1 MVAVRTSEAERFLS
15 RPPPNI
21 FVYLLFG
28 SDAGLVSERAH
39 KIIARGIDDAKDPFQ
54 FLRLNGDDLA
64 ADPLRLADEANTMP
78 LFGGRRAIA
87 INAQGKSFIAALE
100 PVLAAPPRDCT
111 IVIEAG
117 ALKRDAP
124 LRRLCESSAYA
135 AALECTQDS
144 AKDLAQLIDTEL
156 RAESLE
162 IEPEA
167 KALLVSLL
175 GQDRLTTRSE
185 IGKLLLYAQGAGTV
199 RVEHIAA
206 IVAEASSLAVDA
218 AINGAFEGDFT
229 AVEETA
235 KRVFSEGGDYNLL
248 LGAALRHAMALHRA
262 RLDAEGGRSDN
273 GFGSAGFRRGAAFDR
288 HLRAWTSDRLVR
300 SITGLSQAIAKAR
313 HEPALANM
321 IAVRAL
327 WSVALAAKRKA
338 G

>member
-1 MVAVRTSEAERFLS
+1 M
-15 RPPPNI
+15 
-21 FVYLLFG
+21 
-28 SDAGLVSERAH
+28 
-39 KIIARGIDDAKDPFQ
+39 
-54 FLRLNGDDLA
+54 
-64 ADPLRLADEANTMP
+64 
-78 LFGGRRAIA
+78 
-87 INAQGKSFIAALE
+87 
-100 PVLAAPPRDCT
+100 
-111 IVIEAG
+111 
-117 ALKRDAP
+117 
-124 LRRLCESSAYA
+124 
-135 AALECTQDS
+135 
-144 AKDLAQLIDTEL
+144 
-156 RAESLE
+156 
-162 IEPEA
+162 
-167 KALLVSLL
+167 L